1 MLENSS
7 APWPSPPAFP
17 ALPPDELH
25 VWSVGLD
32 EPGPAPG
39 PLLSD
44 EEHLRARAYHFEN
57 TRRRFIAARAALR
70 RLLGAYLGRPPAE
83 LPFTYGPFGKPALAD
98 CALQFNVSHS
108 GPLALIAIARHHAVG
123 VDLEAVRDLPDLDF
137 VEASVFAP
145 GELAAQRARLPADRR
160 ENFYRRWT
168 RREAFGKGAGVG
180 LFLDVAE
187 SIAPPGWQSEML
199 SPAPGYAACVAW
211 EGEPL
216 RVRRFR
222 DSTSRDLTK
231 AAPLF
236 RMSRPDLEVG
246 GPPQR

>member
-7 APWPSPPAFP
+7 APWPSPAAFP

-39 PLLSD
+39 RLLSD
-44 EEHLRARAYHFEN
+44 DEHLRARAYHFEN

-70 RLLGAYLGRPPAE
+70 RLLGAYLGRAPEA
-83 LPFTYGPFGKPALAD
+83 LAFAYGPFGKPALAD
-98 CALQFNVSHS
+98 GTLQFNVSHS
-108 GPLALIAIARHHAVG
+108 GPQALVALARHHAVG

-137 VEASVFAP
+137 IESSVFAA

-160 ENFYRRWT
+160 EQFYRRWT
-168 RREAFGKGAGVG
+168 RREALGKGAGVG
-180 LFLDVAE
+180 LFLDAAAAA
-187 SIAPPGWQSEML
+187 APAGWQTEML
-199 SPAPGYAACVAW
+199 SPAPGYAGCVAW
-211 EGEPL
+211 EGSPL

-222 DSTSRDLTK
+222 LK
-231 AAPLF
+231 AEAPL
-236 RMSRPDLEVG
+236 
-246 GPPQR
+246 PQVTRASELV